1 MKTALAVACM
11 VFIVIIATMLSVLWP
26 FVQALTSMLFACL
39 LGAVLITCLAFSAI
53 LLVRSPKEVR
63 KPKQ

>member
-39 LGAVLITCLAFSAI
+39 LGGLLITCLAFTAI
-53 LLVRSPKEVR
+53 LLVRPPKEVR